1 MNPDDISNIQ
11 AESGIIATLIRHPE
25 YIFYSENL
33 EPSHFTNMQNAFVYA
48 AIDILVKKNITTIDP
63 FNIINALESD
73 DSTKQYANRIQVE
86 SLQDFINMSDGIV
99 RHDVEG
105 YKLLVDN
112 VLDAALRRDVL
123 RKLHECEALCMQE
136 GQTDLEQ
143 KIYSVMDSVLMAY
156 SQTTEVPQ
164 YKDVVESLWEEIKM
178 RQVEGMSGIP
188 FKFPTL
194 NNYVKIEPGELIV
207 FAADAKQGKSMM
219 LLNCTVDL
227 LKKGKRVLYI
237 DSELNSRLFTC
248 RMISHV
254 AQVRFMDVRDGTYT
268 PGEGEKIEKA
278 IEWLKT
284 TNFTHLYM
292 PIFDEK
298 TIYTTVKK
306 VFHTQGIDVLVLDY
320 FKPTGGS
327 GGAVN
332 DAFSTYQELGKLTD
346 LVKNTIAGKLN
357 IAALAAAQATATGK
371 IADSAKI
378 ARNASTIIMIQSKTP
393 SEIMDDGQECGNK
406 KLRVVLNRNGMQMAP
421 DEYID
426 LQFNGDYIS
435 YEEATQHMVPEP
447 F

>member
-1 MNPDDISNIQ
+1 MNPEDISNIQ

-25 YIFYSENL
+25 FIFYSESL
-33 EPSHFTNMQNAFVYA
+33 LPSHFTNTQNAFVYA
-48 AIDILVKKNITTIDP
+48 AISILVKKGVTTIDP

-73 DSTKQYANRIQVE
+73 ETTKQYANRIQVE
-86 SLQDFINMSDGIV
+86 SLQDFIAMSDGIV
-99 RHDVEG
+99 RHDAQG

-123 RKLHECEALCMQE
+123 TKLRECEALCMQE

-156 SQTTEVPQ
+156 TRTNEIPQ
-164 YKDVVESLWEEIKM
+164 YKDVVESLWEEIKT
-178 RQVEGMSGIP
+178 RQSEGMSGIP
-188 FKFPTL
+188 FKFQSL

-219 LLNCTVDL
+219 LLNCAVDL
-227 LKKGKRVLYI
+227 MHQGKRILYI

-248 RMISHV
+248 RLLSHI

-268 PGEGEKIEKA
+268 ELEGQRINQA
-278 IEWLKT
+278 IDWLKT
-284 TNFTHLYM
+284 TAFTHIYM

-306 VFHTQGIDVLVLDY
+306 VFHTQGIDVLIIDY
-320 FKPTGGS
+320 FKS
-327 GGAVN
+327 GGDG
-332 DAFSTYQELGKLTD
+332 DAFTTYQELGKLVNT
-346 LVKNTIAGKLN
+346 VKNKLCGDMN
-357 IAALAAAQATATGK
+357 ICGLAAAQATATGK